1 MGIHD
6 RDYMRRSDD
15 ASAFP
20 WFKIA
25 AGIVGVLIGLV
36 AIRECVP
43 RHENAD
49 STGEK
54 SSLSVNINTA
64 TETELETLPG
74 IGPAR
79 AELIIKYRPYNAVED
94 LKRVPRFPKSVIDQN
109 RELMKTDGKTERIVN
124 K

>member
-1 MGIHD
+1 MGIQD

-15 ASAFP
+15 ASDFP
-20 WFKIA
+20 WLKIA
-25 AGIVGVLIGLV
+25 AGIVAVLMGLV
-36 AIRECVP
+36 AIRECAP

-49 STGEK
+49 SFGEK

-64 TETELETLPG
+64 TKTELETLTE

-79 AELIIKYRPYNAVED
+79 AELIIKYRPYNGVED
-94 LKRVPRFPKSVIDQN
+94 LKRVPRLPKSVVDQN
-109 RELMKTDGKTERIVN
+109 RKLMKTDGKTERVIN